1 MATKQMNESW
11 RRVRDRIRKIWSDT
25 DLGTDK
31 DLKKTRGSMKKMVN
45 LVHER
50 TGEPRAEIFR
60 KIGAIV

>member
-11 RRVRDRIRKIWSDT
+11 QRVRARVRSLWEDT

-31 DLKKTRGSMKKMVN
+31 ELKKTRGDMQKLIN

-50 TGEPRAEIFR
+50 TGEPRSEIFN
-60 KIGAIV
+60 KISAVI

>member
-11 RRVRDRIRKIWSDT
+11 RRVRNRIREIWSDT

-31 DLKKTRGSMKKMVN
+31 ELKKTRGSMRKMIN
-45 LVHER
+45 LIHDR
-50 TGEPRAEIFR
+50 TGEPRAEIFN